1 MDHVALQV
9 EGVAGGVPIPPMWR
23 VKLFARANFIT
34 IMGLWEG
41 EMHGTSTA
49 ILGYDLEV
57 TLPHQQSE
65 VLIMCVSGGSG
76 GWSCVIEHP
85 HLCYSGDNGNLGF
98 Y

>member
-41 EMHGTSTA
+41 DMHGTST
-49 ILGYDLEV
+49 
-57 TLPHQQSE
+57 
-65 VLIMCVSGGSG
+65 
-76 GWSCVIEHP
+76 VI
-85 HLCYSGDNGNLGF
+85 
-98 Y
+98 